1 MNFWIG
7 LGVFVWIG
15 LVLLGLSVS
24 AAADES
30 IRRARRSRP
39 LVSVAN
45 VIERDRSLEGAE

>member
-7 LGVFVWIG
+7 LGVVAWIG

-30 IRRARRSRP
+30 VR
-39 LVSVAN
+39 
-45 VIERDRSLEGAE
+45 